1 MDDCLFCKIA
11 GGKIPARLLLDEEDV
26 VAFEDIHPQAPVHL
40 LVIPRRHV
48 ASLNEAKDE
57 DAPLLGRLLTTARRL
72 ARDKGIDASGYRVV
86 VNTMA
91 GAGQSVFHVHLH
103 LLGGRSMHWPPG

>member
-11 GGKIPARLLLDEEDV
+11 DGKIPARKVLDEPELL
-26 VAFEDIHPQAPVHL
+26 AFEDIHPQAPVHL
-40 LVIPRRHV
+40 LLIPRRHV
-48 ASLNEAKDE
+48 ASLNDAKDE
-57 DAPLLGRLLTTARRL
+57 DAPMLGRLLTAARRL

-91 GAGQSVFHVHLH
+91 GAGQSVFHVHVH
-103 LLGGRSMHWPPG
+103 LLGGRPMHWPPG